1 MLDEKYG
8 GQMLS
13 AEQAKSKKEV
23 VKLEGLWKDVPF
35 DISDED
41 IRQLRRN
48 FTQQFQ
54 RRLEK
59 V

>member
-1 MLDEKYG
+1 MLGEKYG
-8 GQMLS
+8 GHMLS

-41 IRQLRRN
+41 IRQLRHD
-48 FTQQFQ
+48 FTQ
-54 RRLEK
+54 
-59 V
+59 